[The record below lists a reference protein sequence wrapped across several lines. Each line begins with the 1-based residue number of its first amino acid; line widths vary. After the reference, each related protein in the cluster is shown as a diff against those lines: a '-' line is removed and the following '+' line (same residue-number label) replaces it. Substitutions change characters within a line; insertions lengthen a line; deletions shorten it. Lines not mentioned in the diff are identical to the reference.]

1 MHALTVK
8 ILSGTLLR
16 NSLMP
21 LLLLFGTSTGAGAA
35 PARTQG
41 EVNHL
46 LVYLESSGCD
56 FQRNGSWHNP
66 KQARAHL
73 EKKYHYLDKRDMIGS
88 AEDFISRAASASS
101 MSGEKY
107 LVRCPGGKAVTSAS
121 WLSLE
126 LQRYRGKPA
135 Q

>member
-1 MHALTVK
+1 MRAPNVKPAFIFPYALFA
-8 ILSGTLLR
+8 LLV
-16 NSLMP
+16 
-21 LLLLFGTSTGAGAA
+21 LFGLTSGASAA
-35 PARTQG
+35 PAKTQR
-41 EVNHL
+41 EVTHL
-46 LVYLESSGCD
+46 LAYLESSGCD
-56 FQRNGSWHNP
+56 FQRNGSWHKA

-73 EKKYHYLDKRDMIGS
+73 EKKYHYLDKRALIGS

-126 LQRYRGKPA
+126 LQRYRGRPA